1 MSVLGTLGRVAVGVA
16 TGGLSE
22 VARAARPKTP
32 DNSQAEAD
40 YNATAPNST
49 YGGGAAQTN
58 PDWTNYN
65 QQKALIQNQFI
76 PQMNAAN
83 AQGDA
88 TTRDALRQQMNDAID
103 QLGPPPPMTVQTPL
117 GASVAQNQAQQA
129 QAQKTLQGDR
139 SAIGQ
144 TGIAANAQGQQVA
157 GAMNQRATNAQ
168 KTAAPTLQVQGNA
181 RDQADAAQQQAA
193 NFRSDTSG
201 VQGIR
206 DATTAGTTALN
217 NFRADTSGVA
227 GVRAAGAQGANSIAD
242 AGASGGNDV
251 SGFRA
256 ATSGIDALNNF
267 ANGPQGPSAAEALLR
282 MQADRDKRTALAL
295 ARSARG
301 GPAATALALRRAQA
315 ENSATAAETRG
326 QGSALRAQ
334 ELATARGQNLT
345 ALSSAGGLQ
354 QQSSVTDLNALT
366 AGAGLN
372 LQGQIAAGNLN
383 LQGQTNA
390 TQAELTGSGQNL
402 SAQQASATAGIT
414 GATNASQQQL
424 EGSAQNLQ
432 GAQTAGALAQNTRA
446 QDIQVAQSNLQ
457 SALQTMQLNNQQTQ
471 FFTQIGEQARQAGIA
486 AQQQAQATGA
496 NIDQANASVALQY
509 GQQAWQMLS
518 TDQQA
523 ALQKMALDRGIINSA
538 NATSAE
544 ANKALMG
551 FLGTGLMAGGALL
564 GGPAGAM
571 GGAAAGQA
579 LTQATQANT
588 NSIMTTPMPSTQ
600 LTYPTYNASDR
611 RVKTAITKARSLAAD
626 LRKTPGSEYAY
637 KDPQKHGAGRY
648 TGPMAGDLK
657 KTRAFGAAV
666 KTINGVDHVDGGRLA
681 LSHHA
686 ALHDLQKQVDRL
698 SRFVKPKGKSPE
710 TRA

>member
-1 MSVLGTLGRVAVGVA
+1 MGLLDSLGRVGAGLA

-22 VARAARPKTP
+22 VYRAVKPKTP

-40 YNATAPNST
+40 YAATAPNST
-49 YGGGAAQTN
+49 YGGGAEQTN
-58 PDWTNYN
+58 PDWTAY
-65 QQKALIQNQFI
+65 QQKRADIINQFI

-88 TTRDALRQQMNDAID
+88 ATRDALRAQMNQALDG
-103 QLGPPPPMTVQTPL
+103 LGAAPPPTAPTAL
-117 GASVAQNQAQQA
+117 GAQVQANQAQQA
-129 QAQKTLQGDR
+129 AAQKNLQQDR

-144 TGIAANAQGQQVA
+144 TGIAANQQGQQVA
-157 GAMNQRATNAQ
+157 GAMNQRAAQAQ

-181 RDQADAAQQQAA
+181 RDQADVAQQQAA
-193 NFRSDTSG
+193 NFRADTSG

-227 GVRAAGAQGANSIAD
+227 GVRAAGAQGASSIAD
-242 AGASGGNDV
+242 AGAQGGNDV

-315 ENSATAAETRG
+315 ENAATAAETRG
-326 QGSALRAQ
+326 QAGALRAQ

-345 ALSSAGGLQ
+345 ALSSAGGLE
-354 QQSSVTDLNALT
+354 QQSSVTNLNALT

-390 TQAELTGSGQNL
+390 TQAELAGSGQNL
-402 SAQQASATAGIT
+402 SAAQSSATAGIT

-432 GAQTAGALAQNTRA
+432 GAQVAGALAQNTRA

-471 FFTQIGEQARQAGIA
+471 FFTQIGEQARQAGVA

-496 NIDQANASVALQY
+496 SIDQANAVVALQY

-518 TDQQA
+518 QDQQA
-523 ALQKMALDRGIINSA
+523 ALQKMALDRGIIAQNQA
-538 NATSAE
+538 NTQAG
-544 ANKALMG
+544 NQMLMQ
-551 FLGTGLMAGGALL
+551 FLGTGLVAAGAAF
-564 GGPAGAM
+564 GGPAGA
-571 GGAAAGQA
+571 GAGLAARQA
-579 LTQATQANT
+579 ITAPQPTQTVQLPSN
-588 NSIMTTPMPSTQ
+588 NLSYPEYTP
-600 LTYPTYNASDR
+600 SDR

-637 KDPQKHGAGRY
+637 KDPKKHGEGRY

-657 KTRAFGAAV
+657 KTKAFGSAV
-666 KTINGVDHVDGGRLA
+666 KRINGVDHVDGGRLA

-698 SRFVKPKGKSPE
+698 ARIVKPKSE
-710 TRA
+710 ARA

>member
-1 MSVLGTLGRVAVGVA
+1 MSFLGSLGRVAVGVA

-22 VARAARPKTP
+22 VARAVKPKTP

-49 YGGGAAQTN
+49 YGGGATQVN
-58 PDWTNYN
+58 PDWTAY
-65 QQKALIQNQFI
+65 QQKSADIQAQYI

-88 TTRDALRQQMNDAID
+88 ATRDALRQQMNAAVDA
-103 QLGPPPPMTVQTPL
+103 LGPPPPQTIATPL
-117 GASVAQNQAQQA
+117 GTTVQASQAQQA
-129 QAQKTLQGDR
+129 AAQKNLQQDR

-144 TGIAANAQGQQVA
+144 TGIAAQAQGQDVA
-157 GAMNQRATNAQ
+157 GAMNTRAAQAQ

-193 NFRSDTSG
+193 NFRADTSG

-206 DATTAGTTALN
+206 DATAAGTTTLN

-227 GVRAAGAQGANSIAD
+227 GVRAAGAQGASSIAD
-242 AGASGGNDV
+242 AGASGGADV
-251 SGFRA
+251 GNFRA
-256 ATSGIDALNNF
+256 ATSGIDALNSF
-267 ANGPQGPSAAEALLR
+267 ANGPAGPSAAEAQLR
-282 MQADRDKRTALAL
+282 MQADKDKRTALAL

-326 QGSALRAQ
+326 QAGVLRAQ
-334 ELATARGQNLT
+334 EAATARGQNLS
-345 ALSSAGGLQ
+345 ALTSAGGLQ

-366 AGAGLN
+366 AGSGLN

-390 TQAELTGSGQNL
+390 TQAELAGSGQNL

-432 GAQTAGALAQNTRA
+432 GVQTAGSLAQNTRG

-457 SALQTMQLNNQQTQ
+457 SALQTMQLNDQQSQFYTQ
-471 FFTQIGEQARQAGIA
+471 LGEQARQAGIQ

-496 NIDQANASVALQY
+496 SIDQANASVALQY
-509 GQQAWQMLS
+509 GQQAWSMLT
-518 TDQQA
+518 TDQQL
-523 ALQKMALDRGIINSA
+523 ALQKMGLDRGIIQA
-538 NATSAE
+538 NQAATQAG
-544 ANKALMG
+544 NQMLMQ
-551 FLGTGLMAGGALL
+551 FLGTGLVAGGAAF
-564 GGPAGAM
+564 GGPAGA
-571 GGAAAGQA
+571 GAGFAAKTA
-579 LTQATQANT
+579 LTQATTPAAA
-588 NSIMTTPMPSTQ
+588 PMP
-600 LTYPTYNASDR
+600 TYEPTVPSYTPSDR

-637 KDPQKHGAGRY
+637 KDPKKHGEGRY

-666 KTINGVDHVDGGRLA
+666 KTIGGVDHVDGGRLA

-698 SRFVKPKGKSPE
+698 SRIVKPKGKSPE
-710 TRA
+710 SRA